1 MHADSFIYS
10 CLPSYLQSL
19 INHSAVRLST
29 PSRPPSHSPKLLPH
43 SAQPS
48 PNPSTSCSS
57 SHRATNQHYSHSQA
71 ITSIFQSITTHSI
84 LPCPSW
90 PSLCFSQPSLPL
102 TGPFL
107 ASSYLLTAT
116 HSSSQPLTHSF
127 FLLSLYIPI
136 LAALA
141 APPPRP
147 RSASASPLLVT
158 HRGGLSSSFL
168 CFSLLLN
175 LP

>member
-10 CLPSYLQSL
+10 CLPSYLQCL
-19 INHSAVRLST
+19 INHSAFHLSI
-29 PSRPPSHSPKLLPH
+29 PPHLPLTASLLPH
-43 SAQPS
+43 SPQPS
-48 PNPSTSCSS
+48 PNLSSSCSS
-57 SHRATNQHYSHSQA
+57 SRPATNQHYSHSQA

-90 PSLCFSQPSLPL
+90 PFLCFFQPSQPL
-102 TGPFL
+102 TDPFL

-116 HSSSQPLTHSF
+116 HSFSQPLTHSF

-136 LAALA
+136 LAALT
-141 APPPRP
+141 APPPWP
-147 RSASASPLLVT
+147 RSASAAPLLVT